1 MTQDLGQQLREDR
14 MLRNSAHA
22 LFKAD
27 LANLRGDLAA
37 KSVGDRIVDRIH
49 EGAVDIFE
57 EAVELADSNRGI
69 AAGLAGA
76 VVLWFAR
83 DPIMSL
89 LTDDEAPADYDDQEH
104 EGAEPA

>member
-1 MTQDLGQQLREDR
+1 

-27 LANLRGDLAA
+27 VANLRADLAA

-57 EAVELADSNRGI
+57 EGVELADNNRGI
-69 AAGLAGA
+69 AAGLVGA

-83 DPIMSL
+83 DPIL
-89 LTDDEAPADYDDQEH
+89 ALFTGDDDAEDYDD